1 MRFDR
6 GQLFVAPL
14 LLALGCSSAPTSV
27 IVKVTAD
34 PGVTGVYQLQ
44 ATLSNAEGSDEKTF
58 PRDRGGA
65 LTFETAFS
73 LTLDSDRTG
82 ALDVALSGLASGG
95 ALVAHG
101 DGSVQ
106 IDPGHTVTLPITL
119 HEGPSTCGDG
129 VVDAGEEC
137 DDGDRI
143 TNGTCD
149 YRCRR
154 RDAGTGGGGG
164 GGGAGAGGR
173 GGGTAGIGGGAAGA
187 GGAGRGG
194 NAGGSCTTTL
204 LTNGNFD
211 QGATAVWT
219 PNPPDRPLI
228 NTADDISTT
237 AGITL
242 QAFSAPYVA
251 WLGYDLVNTEI
262 TLRQPFTIPLGTL
275 SLTVTGYRQVRTDE
289 SGCACDYGYVD
300 LTVGGTTLPPL
311 QTWSAYDAA
320 TGWMFFSSTVD
331 LAPLPGQTGEI
342 QLRAVMDDGVN
353 TSFFFDSVSVTARRC
368 P

>member
-6 GQLFVAPL
+6 RRLAPL
-14 LLALGCSSAPTSV
+14 LLALGCSSSPTAV
-27 IVKVTAD
+27 IVKVSAD
-34 PGVTGVYQLQ
+34 PDVAGVYQLQ
-44 ATLSNAEGSDEKTF
+44 ATLSNAERSDEKTF
-58 PRDRGGA
+58 PASKGSA

-73 LTLDSDRTG
+73 LTLDGDRTG
-82 ALDVALSGLASGG
+82 ALDVALTGIASGG

-101 DGSVQ
+101 DGSVE
-106 IDPGHTVTLPITL
+106 IEPGHTATLAITL
-119 HEGPSTCGDG
+119 HAGPSSCGDG

-154 RDAGTGGGGG
+154 RG
-164 GGGAGAGGR
+164 GGGAGVGGH
-173 GGGTAGIGGGAAGA
+173 AGGGAPGGA
-187 GGAGRGG
+187 GGSAGS
-194 NAGGSCTTTL
+194 SCMESL

-211 QGATAVWT
+211 QGATGVWT
-219 PNPPDRPLI
+219 PDPPDRPLI
-228 NTADDISTT
+228 NTAADVATI
-237 AGITL
+237 AGITI
-242 QAFSAPYVA
+242 QPFTAPDLA

-262 TLRQPFTIPLGTL
+262 TLRQSFTIPADAV
-275 SLTVTGYRQVRTDE
+275 SLTVAGYRQVRTDE

-300 LTVGGTTLPPL
+300 LTVGAATLPPL
-311 QTWSAYDAA
+311 ETWSAYDAA
-320 TGWMFFSSTVD
+320 TGWIYFSDTVE